1 MPPLGDNSIVQN
13 ITEVFGVLSMPDIL
27 YKMVAYQS
35 YLQFESEY
43 GGIEMSAL
51 SKMQSTAKH
60 MKQKPVHSLG
70 QNIAYMISLA
80 WRQRCSVILLALIM
94 AAVAILLSLTQL
106 FIVPSILG
114 AVEAKVSVAELMVI
128 ILLFTGALIL
138 LSAAR
143 AYLSSCAQFGRI
155 EVRLIIGSMIQNK
168 ALTMSYPD
176 IENQDVRKK
185 LDKASMLVSSNTAA
199 TEAVWTTLINLLK
212 NVVEFIIYLSLLT
225 TLNPLMIIAVLFTTI
240 VSFLVSNYLNGW
252 GYRHRDEES
261 EYSRRMNYLSEK
273 SRDYTLA
280 KDIRIF
286 GMDGWIEDVYNS
298 TLRLY
303 RSFAA
308 RGERIYIW
316 GDIID
321 VVLTFMRNG
330 IVYLFLLRAVHK
342 GEMSAAQFVLYF
354 NTVNVFTSG
363 IGKIMTDFAV
373 LRRQSLDICA
383 VREFLDYPET
393 FRMEEGISITPNLNI
408 PYQIELQDVSFRYPE
423 AEKDALSH
431 INLIIRPGEKLAVV
445 GLNGAGKTTLIK
457 LICGFLEPIE
467 GKVLL
472 NNSDIRTFN
481 RRDYYRLF
489 SAVFQDF
496 SVLDVT
502 IAENIAQTDE
512 NIDMELME
520 RCINQAGL
528 TEKIDSL
535 PNGVET
541 HIGKVFE
548 DGIQLSGGELQRLML
563 ARALYKNAPIIV
575 LDEPTSALDAIAERE
590 IYNKYSEL
598 TDGRMAV
605 YISHRLA
612 STRFCDRIILIS
624 EGSIDE
630 EGTHDELIARNGHY
644 ANLFE
649 IQSRYYQE
657 GGSRK

>member
-1 MPPLGDNSIVQN
+1 MSISSKTLGS
-13 ITEVFGVLSMPDIL
+13 
-27 YKMVAYQS
+27 
-35 YLQFESEY
+35 
-43 GGIEMSAL
+43 
-51 SKMQSTAKH
+51 AKH
-60 MKQKPVHSLG
+60 MKQKPAHSLG
-70 QNIAYMISLA
+70 QNIAYMVSLA
-80 WRQRCSVILLALIM
+80 WRQRRSVILFALAM
-94 AAVAILLSLTQL
+94 AAASILLSLTQL

-114 AVEAKVSVAELMVI
+114 AVEAEVSIAELMAI

-138 LSAAR
+138 LSAAGS
-143 AYLSSCAQFGRI
+143 YLSSCSQFGRI

-176 IENQDVRKK
+176 IEDQNVRKK
-185 LDKASMLVSSNTAA
+185 MDKASMLVTSNTAA
-199 TEAVWTTLINLLK
+199 TEAIWTTLMNLLK
-212 NVVEFIIYLSLLT
+212 NVVEFIVYLSLLT
-225 TLNPLMIIAVLFTTI
+225 TLNPFMIIAVLVTTI
-240 VSFLVSNYLNGW
+240 VSFSVSNYLNGW

-273 SRDYTLA
+273 SKDYTLA
-280 KDIRIF
+280 KDVRIF
-286 GMDGWIEDVYNS
+286 GMSDWIEDVYNS

-308 RGERIYIW
+308 CGERVYIW
-316 GDIID
+316 GNIID
-321 VVLTFMRNG
+321 AVLTFMRNG
-330 IVYLFLLRAVHK
+330 IVYFFLIGAVLK
-342 GEMSAAQFVLYF
+342 GEVSAAQFVLYF

-363 IGKIMTDFAV
+363 IGKIMTDLAA
-373 LRRQSLDICA
+373 LRKQSLDICA

-393 FRMEEGISITPNLNI
+393 FKMEEGIPVTPNLNI
-408 PYQIELQDVSFRYPE
+408 PYQIKLQDVSFRYPE
-423 AEKDALSH
+423 AEKNTLSH
-431 INLIIRPGEKLAVV
+431 INLTIRPGEKLAIV
-445 GLNGAGKTTLIK
+445 GSNGAGKTTLIK
-457 LICGFLEPIE
+457 LICGFLDPTE

-472 NNSDIRTFN
+472 NDTDIRTYN

-502 IAENIAQTDE
+502 VAENIAQTDE
-512 NIDMELME
+512 NINMELMK

-528 TEKIDSL
+528 TEKIDRL

-548 DGIQLSGGELQRLML
+548 DGINLSGGELQRLML

-575 LDEPTSALDAIAERE
+575 LDEPTSALDPIAESE

-598 TDGRMAV
+598 TDGRLAI

-612 STRFCDRIILIS
+612 STRFCDRIILIA
-624 EGSIDE
+624 EGGIDE

-644 ANLFE
+644 ADLFE
-649 IQSRYYQE
+649 IQSRYYRE
-657 GGSRK
+657 GGSGK

>member
-1 MPPLGDNSIVQN
+1 MPALLN
-13 ITEVFGVLSMPDIL
+13 
-27 YKMVAYQS
+27 
-35 YLQFESEY
+35 
-43 GGIEMSAL
+43 AL
-51 SKMQSTAKH
+51 SIAKH
-60 MKQKPVHSLG
+60 MKQKPAHDIG
-70 QNIAYMISLA
+70 ENIAYMILLA
-80 WRQRCSVILLALIM
+80 WRQRRSVIWLALAM
-94 AAVAILLSLTQL
+94 SGAAILLSLTQL

-114 AVEAKVSVAELMVI
+114 AVEAKASIAELAVI

-138 LSAAR
+138 LSATG
-143 AYLSSCAQFGRI
+143 AYLSSCSQFGRI
-155 EVRLIIGSMIQNK
+155 EIRLIIGSMIQNK

-176 IENQDVRKK
+176 IEDQNVRKK
-185 LDKASMLVSSNTAA
+185 MDKASMLVTSNTAA
-199 TEAVWTTLINLLK
+199 TEAVWATLMNLLQ
-212 NVVEFIIYLSLLT
+212 NAVEFVVYLSLLT
-225 TLNPLMIIAVLFTTI
+225 TLNPLMIIVVLITTI
-240 VSFLVSNYLNGW
+240 VSFSVSNYLGGW

-261 EYSRRMNYLSEK
+261 EYSRRMNYLSER

-280 KDIRIF
+280 KDVRIF
-286 GMDGWIEDVYNS
+286 EMRDWIEDVYNS

-303 RSFAA
+303 RSFVA
-308 RGERIYIW
+308 RGERVYIW
-316 GDIID
+316 GNMID

-330 IVYLFLLRAVHK
+330 IVYYFLIGAVLK

-354 NTVNVFTSG
+354 NTVNVFTTG
-363 IGKIMTDFAV
+363 TGKIMTDLAT
-373 LRRQSLDICA
+373 LRKQSHDICA

-393 FRMEEGISITPNLNI
+393 FKMEEGIPITPDLKF

-423 AEKDALSH
+423 AEKNTLSH
-431 INLIIRPGEKLAVV
+431 INLSIKPGEKLAIV

-457 LICGFLEPIE
+457 LICGFLDPTE

-472 NNSDIRTFN
+472 NNTDIRAYN

-512 NIDMELME
+512 NINTQLME
-520 RCINQAGL
+520 QCISQAGL

-535 PNGVET
+535 PDGVET

-548 DGIQLSGGELQRLML
+548 DGIHLSGGELQRLML

-575 LDEPTSALDAIAERE
+575 LDEPTSALDPIAESE

-612 STRFCDRIILIS
+612 STKFCDRIILIAD
-624 EGSIDE
+624 GSIDE

-644 ANLFE
+644 AALFE
-649 IQSRYYQE
+649 IQSRYYRE
-657 GGSRK
+657 GEVENEKTEEG

>member
-1 MPPLGDNSIVQN
+1 MPALLN
-13 ITEVFGVLSMPDIL
+13 
-27 YKMVAYQS
+27 
-35 YLQFESEY
+35 
-43 GGIEMSAL
+43 AL
-51 SKMQSTAKH
+51 SIAKH
-60 MKQKPVHSLG
+60 MKQKPAHDIG
-70 QNIAYMISLA
+70 ENIAYMILLA
-80 WRQRCSVILLALIM
+80 WRQRRSVIWLALAM
-94 AAVAILLSLTQL
+94 SGAAILLSLTQL

-114 AVEAKVSVAELMVI
+114 AVEAKASIAELAVI

-138 LSAAR
+138 LSATG
-143 AYLSSCAQFGRI
+143 AYLSSCSQFGRI
-155 EVRLIIGSMIQNK
+155 EIRLIIGSMIQNK

-176 IENQDVRKK
+176 IEDQNVRKK
-185 LDKASMLVSSNTAA
+185 MDKASMLVTSNTAA
-199 TEAVWTTLINLLK
+199 TEAVWATLMNLLQ
-212 NVVEFIIYLSLLT
+212 NAVEFVVYLSLLT
-225 TLNPLMIIAVLFTTI
+225 TLNPLMIIVVLITTI
-240 VSFLVSNYLNGW
+240 VSFSVSNYLGGW

-261 EYSRRMNYLSEK
+261 EYSRRMNYLSER

-280 KDIRIF
+280 KDVRIF
-286 GMDGWIEDVYNS
+286 EMRDWIEDVYNS

-303 RSFAA
+303 RSFVA
-308 RGERIYIW
+308 RGERVYIW
-316 GDIID
+316 GNMID

-330 IVYLFLLRAVHK
+330 IVYYFLIGAVLK

-354 NTVNVFTSG
+354 NTVNVFTTG
-363 IGKIMTDFAV
+363 TGKIMTDLAT
-373 LRRQSLDICA
+373 LRKQSHDICA

-393 FRMEEGISITPNLNI
+393 FKMEEGIPITPDLKF

-423 AEKDALSH
+423 AEKNTLSH
-431 INLIIRPGEKLAVV
+431 INLAIKPGEKLAIV

-457 LICGFLEPIE
+457 LICGFLDPTE

-472 NNSDIRTFN
+472 NNTDIRTYN

-512 NIDMELME
+512 NINTELME
-520 RCINQAGL
+520 QCISQAGL

-535 PNGVET
+535 PDGVET

-548 DGIQLSGGELQRLML
+548 DGIHLSGGELQRLML

-575 LDEPTSALDAIAERE
+575 LDEPTSALDPIAESE

-612 STRFCDRIILIS
+612 STKFCDRIILIAD
-624 EGSIDE
+624 GSIDE

-644 ANLFE
+644 AALFE
-649 IQSRYYQE
+649 IQSRDYRE
-657 GGSRK
+657 GEVENEKTEEG

>member
-1 MPPLGDNSIVQN
+1 MPI
-13 ITEVFGVLSMPDIL
+13 
-27 YKMVAYQS
+27 
-35 YLQFESEY
+35 
-43 GGIEMSAL
+43 L
-51 SKMQSTAKH
+51 SKRSDTAKH
-60 MKQKPVHSLG
+60 IRQKPAHSLG
-70 QNIAYMISLA
+70 QNIAYMVSLA
-80 WRQRCSVILLALIM
+80 WSQRRSVILLNLTMSVA
-94 AAVAILLSLTQL
+94 AILLSLTQL

-114 AVEAKVSVAELMVI
+114 AVENKISAAELMAI

-138 LSAAR
+138 LSAAG

-185 LDKASMLVSSNTAA
+185 MDKASMLVASNTAA
-199 TEAVWTTLINLLK
+199 TEVIWTTLMNLLK
-212 NVVEFIIYLSLLT
+212 NVVEFIIYLSILT
-225 TLNPLMIIAVLFTTI
+225 PLNPFMIIAVLVTTI

-286 GMDGWIEDVYNS
+286 EMAGWIEDVFGR
-298 TLRLY
+298 TLNLY

-308 RGERIYIW
+308 RGERVYVW

-321 VVLTFMRNG
+321 VILTFMRNG
-330 IVYLFLLRAVHK
+330 IVYLFLIRAVLR

-363 IGKIMTDFAV
+363 IGKIMTDLSV
-373 LRRQSLDICA
+373 LQKQSLDICA
-383 VREFLDYPET
+383 VREFLNYPET
-393 FRMEEGISITPNLNI
+393 FKMEEGVHITPNLNI
-408 PYQIELQDVSFRYPE
+408 PYQIELRDVSFRYPE
-423 AEKDALSH
+423 AEKNTLSH
-431 INLIIRPGEKLAVV
+431 INMIIKPGEKLAVV

-457 LICGFLEPIE
+457 LICGFLDPTE

-472 NNSDIRTFN
+472 NNTDIRTYN

-502 IAENIAQTDE
+502 IAENIVQTDE
-512 NIDMELME
+512 NINTELME
-520 RCINQAGL
+520 RCINLAGL
-528 TEKIDSL
+528 SKKIDSL

-575 LDEPTSALDAIAERE
+575 LDEPTSALDPVAESE

-612 STRFCDRIILIS
+612 STRFCDRIILIE
-624 EGSIDE
+624 EGRIGE
-630 EGTHDELIARNGHY
+630 EGTHDELISQNGHY

-649 IQSRYYQE
+649 IQSRYYRE
-657 GGSRK
+657 GESGK

>member
-1 MPPLGDNSIVQN
+1 MSISSKVLGTD
-13 ITEVFGVLSMPDIL
+13 
-27 YKMVAYQS
+27 
-35 YLQFESEY
+35 
-43 GGIEMSAL
+43 
-51 SKMQSTAKH
+51 KH
-60 MKQKPVHSLG
+60 VKQKPAHSLG
-70 QNIAYMISLA
+70 QNIVYMISLA
-80 WRQRCSVILLALIM
+80 WRQRRSVIWLALTM
-94 AAVAILLSLTQL
+94 AAAVILLSLTQL

-114 AVEAKVSVAELMVI
+114 AVEAKVTIAELTVI

-138 LSAAR
+138 LSATGS
-143 AYLSSCAQFGRI
+143 YFSSCAQFGRI
-155 EVRLIIGSMIQNK
+155 EVRLAIGSMIQNK

-176 IENQDVRKK
+176 IEDQNVREKM
-185 LDKASMLVSSNTAA
+185 DKASMLVTSNLAA
-199 TEAVWTTLINLLK
+199 TEAIWATLMNLLK
-212 NVVEFIIYLSLLT
+212 NAVEFIVFLSLLA
-225 TLNPLMIIAVLFTTI
+225 TLNPFMIIAVLATTI
-240 VSFLVSNYLNGW
+240 VSFLVSNYLGGW

-261 EYSRRMNYLSEK
+261 EYSRRMNYLSEI

-280 KDIRIF
+280 KDVRIF
-286 GMDGWIEDVYNS
+286 GMRDWIEDMYKS

-303 RSFAA
+303 RSFVV
-308 RGERIYIW
+308 RGERVYIC
-316 GDIID
+316 GNIVD
-321 VVLTFMRNG
+321 VMLAFMRNG
-330 IVYLFLLRAVHK
+330 IVYLFLMKAVLK

-363 IGKIMTDFAV
+363 IGKIMTGLAT
-373 LRRQSLDICA
+373 LRKQSLDICA

-393 FRMEEGISITPNLNI
+393 FKMEEGIPITPNLNI

-423 AEKDALSH
+423 AAKNTLSH
-431 INLIIRPGEKLAVV
+431 INLTISPGEKLAIV
-445 GLNGAGKTTLIK
+445 GPNGAGKTTLIK
-457 LICGFLEPIE
+457 LICGFLDPTE

-472 NNSDIRTFN
+472 NNTDIQTLN

-512 NIDMELME
+512 NINRSLMK
-520 RCINQAGL
+520 RCIDQAGL
-528 TEKIDSL
+528 TEKIDRL

-548 DGIQLSGGELQRLML
+548 DGIHLSGGELQRLML

-575 LDEPTSALDAIAERE
+575 LDEPTSALDPIAESE
-590 IYNKYSEL
+590 IYSKYSEL
-598 TDGRMAV
+598 TDGRMAI

-612 STRFCDRIILIS
+612 STRFCDRIILIA

-644 ANLFE
+644 ADLFE
-649 IQSRYYQE
+649 IQSKYYRE
-657 GGSRK
+657 GGVGNEKE